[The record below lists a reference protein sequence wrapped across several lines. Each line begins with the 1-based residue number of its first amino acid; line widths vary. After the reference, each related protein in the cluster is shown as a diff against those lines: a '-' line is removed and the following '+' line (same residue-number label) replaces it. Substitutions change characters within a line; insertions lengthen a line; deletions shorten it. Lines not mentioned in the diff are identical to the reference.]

1 MKQEAKV
8 SAARGIL
15 APGSSLSHQQALHVP
30 RNPYGP
36 QLHDPSNIYS
46 TGQQYL
52 QQQQFLQQPLR
63 NTAVPQGHAPYS
75 STPIA
80 QSSAAYRMQQ
90 PANVVLSQQ
99 GYGQPQPLQ
108 QPYSNIPD
116 SRKRKAEALQ
126 VVHRLL
132 VACTLQDLVTQC
144 HRSGALGAIWC

>member
-1 MKQEAKV
+1 MTSHRPVKQEANV

-15 APGSSLSHQQALHVP
+15 APGSSLAHQQALHVP
-30 RNPYGP
+30 RNQSGP

-63 NTAVPQGHAPYS
+63 NAAVPQGHALHS
-75 STPIA
+75 SRPTA
-80 QSSAAYRMQQ
+80 QSSAAFRMQQ

-108 QPYSNIPD
+108 QSYSNIAD
-116 SRKRKAEALQ
+116 GRKRKAEALQ
-126 VVHRLL
+126 VV
-132 VACTLQDLVTQC
+132 
-144 HRSGALGAIWC
+144 